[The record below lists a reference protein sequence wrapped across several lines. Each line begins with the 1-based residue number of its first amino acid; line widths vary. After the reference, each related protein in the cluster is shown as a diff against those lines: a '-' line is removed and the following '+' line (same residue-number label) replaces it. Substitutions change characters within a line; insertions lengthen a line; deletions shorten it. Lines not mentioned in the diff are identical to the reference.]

1 MANPKQVLA
10 TAGFWLACALISLGA
25 HELWRGG
32 LGTVLDR
39 AFVVAVVALMAGAS
53 VVGPRIG
60 ALVLLALG
68 LLLAL
73 RFPIGWLLMILPSD
87 LRPMNAAVVAPMT
100 VLITGV
106 LMAIQR
112 RPPGRNVDGSP
123 VLASRLINWIA
134 LVCVAGGPLLGWFA
148 FVRFAPGDIYLRP
161 LVAGLGIGL
170 YGLFLLGGY
179 SAFYILVRRPGT
191 AAVLAALYP
200 VVLLIAISVV
210 SAQPWRP
217 TPPRPEIVEQ
227 RLADGRLVSASS
239 AGTGTPP
246 DRALDGR
253 ADTAWGAGT
262 FAPAWI
268 EVRLAEPATIVAVR
282 LLVIQTP
289 GGETIHQ
296 VTGFSGSGETR
307 TLGELRGF
315 TRDGDWLTLTLSP
328 PADEMSSIRITTL
341 TSPSWVAWG
350 EIELVLAAP

>member
-1 MANPKQVLA
+1 MAFPKQVLA

-25 HELWRGG
+25 YELWRGG
-32 LGTVLDR
+32 LGTAQDR
-39 AFVVAVVALMAGAS
+39 AFVVAVVALIAGAS
-53 VVGPRIG
+53 TIGPRIG

-106 LMAIQR
+106 LMAIRR

-134 LVCVAGGPLLGWFA
+134 LVCVAGGPVLGWVA
-148 FVRFAPGDIYLRP
+148 FERFAPGDIYLRP
-161 LVAGLGIGL
+161 FVAGLAIGL
-170 YGLFLLGGY
+170 YGLFLLIGY
-179 SAFYILVRRPGT
+179 AAFYVLVRRPGT
-191 AAVLAALYP
+191 AAILAAVFP
-200 VVLLIAISVV
+200 LLLLFAL
-210 SAQPWRP
+210 SAPDRSALPQP
-217 TPPRPEIVEQ
+217 TPEAIVGY
-227 RLADGRLVSASS
+227 RLADGRLVRASR

-246 DRALDGR
+246 ELAFDGR

-262 FAPAWI
+262 FAPGWI
-268 EVRLAEPATIVAVR
+268 EIHLAESATIGAVR
-282 LLVIQTP
+282 LLVAQTP
-289 GGETIHQ
+289 GGETAHQ
-296 VTGFSGSGETR
+296 VTGSSGSGGTR

-315 TRDGDWLTLTLSP
+315 THDGDWLTLSLTP
-328 PADEMSSIRITTL
+328 PAEDVTSIRITTV

-350 EIELVLAAP
+350 EIELVLVAP